1 MDYLCRPCDEFIYDE
16 YSINNPN
23 LNDID
28 KIINNCVTGY
38 NKKFDKYSIKFDFYL
53 VFNNDFGIHI
63 KTHYVHNKEDLTKIK
78 TEILLK
84 LELLKYEGH
93 SFCHINEMIIKS
105 ITDKHW
111 MTYISYM
118 QRPMHMLERR
128 FSYVF
133 HKCPYLI
140 RALDRNKYSH
150 IEL

>member
-1 MDYLCRPCDEFIYDE
+1 MEYRCQTCEEFIYDE

-28 KIINNCVTGY
+28 KIINNYVTSY
-38 NKKFDKYSIKFDFYL
+38 NKNFDIYFIKCDFYL
-53 VFNNDFGIHI
+53 LFNNDFGKHI
-63 KTHYVHNKEDLTKIK
+63 KTNHAHIKNDLTKIK
-78 TEILLK
+78 TELLYWI
-84 LELLKYEGH
+84 EHLKFQGY

-111 MTYISYM
+111 MTYITYT
-118 QRPMHMLERR
+118 QRPMHMLEKR
-128 FSYVF
+128 FNYIF
-133 HKCPYLI
+133 HKCLYLI